1 MLIEKTEIPDVLL
14 ITPKVFND
22 ARGFFMEV
30 WNQAEFLKNGL
41 DLKFVQDNHSKSVK
55 GTLRGIH
62 YQIENSQ
69 GKLVRVTQ
77 GKVFDIAVDLRKNSP
92 YFGKWIGHVLSDE
105 NKQMMWI
112 PPKFGHG
119 FYVLSETAEFQ
130 YKCTD
135 LYNPKAERSIVWN
148 DMTIGVK
155 WPIEP
160 GTTPLLSP
168 KDINGLPFE
177 KADVFD

>member
-30 WNQAEFLKNGL
+30 WNQAEFFKNGL

-62 YQIENSQ
+62 SQ

-77 GKVFDIAVDLRKNSP
+77 GKVFDIAVDLRKSSP
-92 YFGKWIGHVLSDE
+92 YFGKWIGRILSDE

-119 FYVLSETAEFQ
+119 FYVLSDTAEFQ

-148 DMTIGVK
+148 DKTIGVE

-168 KDINGLPFE
+168 KDVNGLPFE

>member
-41 DLKFVQDNHSKSVK
+41 DLQFVQDNHSKSVK

-62 YQIENSQ
+62 YQKENSQ

-77 GKVFDIAVDLRKNSP
+77 GKVFDIAVDLRKSSP
-92 YFGKWIGHVLSDE
+92 YFGKWSYYII
-105 NKQMMWI
+105 KI
-112 PPKFGHG
+112 
-119 FYVLSETAEFQ
+119 
-130 YKCTD
+130 
-135 LYNPKAERSIVWN
+135 I
-148 DMTIGVK
+148 
-155 WPIEP
+155 
-160 GTTPLLSP
+160 
-168 KDINGLPFE
+168 
-177 KADVFD
+177 